1 MALSK
6 TSIVKP
12 DNVLRDMMK
21 TRYEQFVE
29 GKQYIEDFRSNKVPT
44 LITSIASLNA
54 HLGEGIEFGT
64 TLVVGSRSGGGKTT
78 LKDQLV
84 KDAINRNLN
93 NKPISVLDFS
103 YEMPGRD
110 LAIRAFISATQ
121 SSKKHLI
128 VRNKALSNSHEKAID
143 ETIEMYRNARIK
155 VIDEPTDIYNMER
168 LMYIYMEDEKK
179 VVKDPLFLFTVDHSI
194 LTRNLPGDSTFDTLH
209 KLGELATK
217 VRKQG
222 NVIFIILSQLNRSIE
237 EPIRSKPGTAA
248 NYPNSADL
256 YGADALLQH
265 ADMLILID
273 NPAMRDLL
281 TYGPLKIELTEPI
294 HRYYSMFHIVKD
306 RRNGQA
312 KLHLHAN
319 FTEFKFQE
327 YGEYV
332 TGAGVKVF
340 INPPDSEYGPVNNG
354 DILNTVTNEEPKPE
368 AIKPPYPPP
377 NEDIS
382 PQMFSLRD

>member
-1 MALSK
+1 MALNK

-44 LITSIASLNA
+44 LITSIPSLNA

-128 VRNKALSNSHEKAID
+128 VRNKALSNSHEKAIND
-143 ETIEMYRNARIK
+143 TIEMYRNARIK

-179 VVKDPLFLFTVDHSI
+179 EVKDPLFLFTVDHSI

-377 NEDIS
+377 NEDIG

>member
-44 LITSIASLNA
+44 LITSIPSLNA

>member
-1 MALSK
+1 MALNK

-44 LITSIASLNA
+44 LITSIPSLNA

-179 VVKDPLFLFTVDHSI
+179 EVKDPLFLFTVDHSI

>member
-1 MALSK
+1 MALNK

-44 LITSIASLNA
+44 LITSIPSLNA

-179 VVKDPLFLFTVDHSI
+179 EVKDPLFLFTVDHSI

-354 DILNTVTNEEPKPE
+354 DILSTVTNEEPKPE

>member
-1 MALSK
+1 MALNK

-21 TRYEQFVE
+21 TRYEQFVG

-44 LITSIASLNA
+44 LITSIPSLNA

-179 VVKDPLFLFTVDHSI
+179 EVKDPLFLFTVDHSI

>member
-44 LITSIASLNA
+44 LITSIPSLNA

-179 VVKDPLFLFTVDHSI
+179 EVKDPLFLFTVDHSI

>member
-1 MALSK
+1 M
-6 TSIVKP
+6 
-12 DNVLRDMMK
+12 
-21 TRYEQFVE
+21 
-29 GKQYIEDFRSNKVPT
+29 
-44 LITSIASLNA
+44 NA

-179 VVKDPLFLFTVDHSI
+179 EVKDPLFLFTVDHSI